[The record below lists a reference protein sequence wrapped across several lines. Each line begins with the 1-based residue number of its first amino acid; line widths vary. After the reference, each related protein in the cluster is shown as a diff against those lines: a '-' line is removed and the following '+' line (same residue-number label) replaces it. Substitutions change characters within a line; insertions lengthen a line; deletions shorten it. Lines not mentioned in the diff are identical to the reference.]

1 MRGGTAPQTI
11 AFSAC
16 VGVVLADSS
25 IVTLAL
31 PEILREY
38 DTSVFGV
45 SWVLTAYNIFLAALL
60 IPAARLARDR
70 PARVWGLG
78 LAGFGLASLACALAP
93 SVGTLIVARCVQA
106 VGGAA
111 VIAGAIELLARQEG
125 THREA
130 ARRWG
135 VAGTAGLALGPA
147 LGGALTELLSW
158 QSIFLLQA
166 PLVLLLAFAREPA
179 APPEAGPTGAADRR
193 PELALGLLSAGL
205 TAALFLLVV
214 LLTEGWG
221 LTPIEAAAVVSVIPA
236 AALIAGR
243 VRLDEDSGPIAVAGA
258 IAIGGGLAALGVIPG
273 ASADL
278 VVAPQLLIGAG
289 LALALPVL
297 TAAALGKRDP
307 KGERAAETLAARH
320 AGIVVGI
327 LVLTPVLSLQLDS
340 QQDAGR
346 DAATALLLDAPL
358 PPQTKIEIGNEV
370 DGTIDATGGRL
381 PDLAPAF
388 AAVEVESDDA
398 QALAELE
405 TGITDQLERAATHAF
420 SLPFIGAA
428 VFALLAL
435 LPMRHMARD
444 PTSEGGT

>member
-1 MRGGTAPQTI
+1 VRAKTTPQTI
-11 AFSAC
+11 AFATC

-45 SWVLTAYNIFLAALL
+45 SWVLTAYNVFLAALL

-70 PARVWGLG
+70 PAGVWGLG
-78 LAGFGLASLACALAP
+78 LVGFALASLACALSP
-93 SVGTLIVARCVQA
+93 SVGTLIAARCVQA
-106 VGGAA
+106 IGGAA

-125 THREA
+125 THRAA
-130 ARRWG
+130 ARLWG

-179 APPEAGPTGAADRR
+179 ASPEAGPTGAADRR

-221 LTPIEAAAVVSVIPA
+221 LTPIEAAAFVSVIPA
-236 AALIAGR
+236 AALVAGR
-243 VRLDEDSGPIAVAGA
+243 VRLDGGNSGPIAIGGA

-297 TAAALGKRDP
+297 TAAALGSRDP
-307 KGERAAETLAARH
+307 KGERAARH
-320 AGIVVGI
+320 AGIVIGI
-327 LVLTPVLSLQLDS
+327 LVLTPVLSLQLDA

-358 PPQTKIEIGNEV
+358 PPQAKIEIGNEV

-388 AAVEVESDDA
+388 AAVEVESADA
-398 QALAELE
+398 GALAELE

-420 SLPFIGAA
+420 SLPFLGAA

-435 LPMRHMARD
+435 IPMRYLARQS
-444 PTSEGGT
+444 TGEGAP